1 MINHNT
7 CYFVYFDKH
16 RGTQNY
22 LGTFVGQQSMED
34 LQNLL
39 KQVDSFLNTTENT
52 EPEATNSQDKK
63 LQNALFQ
70 HFGFMTFK
78 HGQQEI
84 IEAILNGENVFAVFP
99 TGHGKS
105 LCYQLP
111 ALMLLGTTV
120 VVSPLI
126 SLMKDQVDALKVKGI
141 ESVSLINSTLAW
153 EDYRYEINRL
163 KQGKTKLLYISPE
176 RLRSRRFLDLLN
188 SVPISLFVIDEAHCI
203 SQWGRD
209 FRPAYLSICD
219 AIESVYPKV
228 IALFTATAPPDIRDD
243 ILNILN
249 IPKPKVL
256 VQGIGRPNLRL
267 KVLRSNQKN
276 EKYDLLEN
284 CMSELSGNGIIYA
297 GRRNETEEIAEFLQ
311 KKGFHADYYHAG
323 RELHERKQIQE
334 AFFDDSENGID
345 IVAATNA
352 FGMGIDKP
360 NIRYII
366 HWTMT
371 GTLEEYCQ
379 EIGRAGRDE
388 KLSDCILFYYP
399 DDRDLHEWFIKESA
413 PDKTSLLKLLEVLE
427 YLKGSG
433 NFRLVA
439 MEDLEL
445 RVGFKVSK
453 TQVALAYLEKLGF
466 LKRWHNVP
474 SKISVSFR
482 TKPNDDKSIQ
492 SELYAQLKNQRVTDI
507 LSFCQELEISPRL
520 VMEQLAELQNEGHLQ
535 YWGKDDL
542 MLIELL
548 QDSELFSSLSEDQ
561 MGLGDYYK
569 LKRSRIDKM
578 VRYAVSKKCRMSV
591 IRHYFGEEV
600 SEGYRCNACDKC
612 NP

>member
-1 MINHNT
+1 MGN
-7 CYFVYFDKH
+7 
-16 RGTQNY
+16 
-22 LGTFVGQQSMED
+22 
-34 LQNLL
+34 LQDLL
-39 KQVDSFLNTTENT
+39 KQVDSFLGSTDQLESIAPTSEDTEI
-52 EPEATNSQDKK
+52 
-63 LQNALFQ
+63 QNALFQ
-70 HFGFMTFK
+70 HFGFKTFK

-84 IEAILNGENVFAVFP
+84 IESILHGENVFAVFP

-111 ALMLLGTTV
+111 ALMLPGTTV

-126 SLMKDQVDALKVKGI
+126 ALMKDQVDALKVKGI
-141 ESVSLINSTLAW
+141 KSVSLINSTLAL

-163 KQGKTKLLYISPE
+163 KQGKVKLLYISPE
-176 RLRSRRFLDLLN
+176 RLRSRRFLDLL
-188 SVPISLFVIDEAHCI
+188 SSILISLFVIDEAHCI

-228 IALFTATAPPDIRDD
+228 VALFTATAPPDIRDD
-243 ILNILN
+243 ILKILN
-249 IPKPKVL
+249 IQKPKVL
-256 VQGIGRPNLRL
+256 VQGIERPNLSL
-267 KVLRSNQKN
+267 KVLESNQKDH
-276 EKYDLLEN
+276 KYDLLVD
-284 CMSELSGNGIIYA
+284 CMSELTGNGIIYA

-311 KKGFHADYYHAG
+311 RKGFNADYYHAG
-323 RELHERKQIQE
+323 RELHERKHIQE
-334 AFFDDSENGID
+334 AFFDDSGNGVD
-345 IVAATNA
+345 IVVATNA

-388 KLSDCILFYYP
+388 ILSDCILFYYP

-413 PDKTSLLKLLEVLE
+413 PDKASLLKLLEVLE

-433 NFRLVA
+433 NFRLMA

-453 TQVALAYLEKLGF
+453 IQVALTYLEKLGF

-474 SKISVSFR
+474 SKISISFR
-482 TKPNDDKSIQ
+482 SKPNSEKPIQ
-492 SELYAQLKNQRVTDI
+492 SELYTQLKERRVTDI
-507 LSFCQELEISPRL
+507 LSFCQELELSPRYM
-520 VMEQLAELQNEGHLQ
+520 MEQLAELQNEGHLQ

-569 LKRSRIDKM
+569 VKRSRIDKM
-578 VRYAVSKKCRMSV
+578 VRYAVSEGCRMKV
-591 IRHYFGEEV
+591 IRHFFGEEV
-600 SEGYRCNACDKC
+600 PEDYRCNKCDRC

>member
-1 MINHNT
+1 MGN
-7 CYFVYFDKH
+7 
-16 RGTQNY
+16 
-22 LGTFVGQQSMED
+22 
-34 LQNLL
+34 LQDLL
-39 KQVDSFLNTTENT
+39 KQVDSFLNTDENVASVA
-52 EPEATNSQDKK
+52 PNSQDSE
-63 LQNALFQ
+63 LRNSLFE
-70 HFGFMTFK
+70 HFGYKSFR

-84 IEAILNGENVFAVFP
+84 IESILNGENVFAVFP

-111 ALMLLGTTV
+111 ALMLPGTTV

-126 SLMKDQVDALKVKGI
+126 SLMKDQVDTLKERGI
-141 ESVSLINSTLAW
+141 KSVSLINSTLAL

-163 KQGKTKLLYISPE
+163 KQGKVKLLYISPE

-188 SVPISLFVIDEAHCI
+188 SVLISLFVIDEAHCI

-219 AIESVYPKV
+219 AIETVYPKV

-249 IPKPKVL
+249 IDRPKVL
-256 VQGIGRPNLRL
+256 VQGIERPNLRL
-267 KVLRSNQKN
+267 RVLESNGKD

-284 CMSELSGNGIIYA
+284 SMSELSGNGIIYA
-297 GRRNETEEIAEFLQ
+297 GRRNDTEEIVDFLR
-311 KKGFHADYYHAG
+311 KKGFNADYYHAG
-323 RELHERKQIQE
+323 RELHERKHIQE
-334 AFFDDSENGID
+334 AFFDDSSNGLE
-345 IVAATNA
+345 VVVATNA

-388 KLSDCILFYYP
+388 ISSDCILFYYP

-413 PDKTSLLKLLEVLE
+413 PDKASLLKLLEVLE
-427 YLKGSG
+427 HLNGSG
-433 NFRLVA
+433 NFRLMA

-453 TQVALAYLEKLGF
+453 IQVGLTYLEKLGF

-474 SKISVSFR
+474 SKISVSLR
-482 TKPNDDKSIQ
+482 TKPNDEKSAQ
-492 SELYAQLKNQRVTDI
+492 SELYMQLKERRVTDI
-507 LSFCQELEISPRL
+507 LSFCQELELSPRL
-520 VMEQLAELQNEGHLQ
+520 VMEQLAELQNEGNLQ

-578 VRYAVSKKCRMSV
+578 VRYAVSEGCRMKV

-600 SEGYRCNACDKC
+600 SEDYRCNKCDRC

>member
-1 MINHNT
+1 MAN
-7 CYFVYFDKH
+7 
-16 RGTQNY
+16 
-22 LGTFVGQQSMED
+22 
-34 LQNLL
+34 LQDLL
-39 KQVDSFLNTTENT
+39 KQVDTYLKSAKNI
-52 EPEATNSQDKK
+52 EAIAPNSQDNE
-63 LQNALFQ
+63 LQNALDEN
-70 HFGFMTFK
+70 FGYRTFR

-84 IEAILNGENVFAVFP
+84 IESIINGENVFAVFP

-111 ALMLLGTTV
+111 ALMLQGTTV

-141 ESVSLINSTLAW
+141 KSVSLINSTLAW

-163 KQGKTKLLYISPE
+163 KQGKVKLLYISPE
-176 RLRSRRFLDLLN
+176 RLRSRRFLDLL
-188 SVPISLFVIDEAHCI
+188 SSILISLFVIDEAHCI

-219 AIESVYPKV
+219 AIETVYPKV

-243 ILNILN
+243 ILSILN
-249 IPKPKVL
+249 ISKPKVL
-256 VQGIGRPNLRL
+256 VQGIERPNLRL
-267 KVLRSNQKN
+267 KVLKCNQEDEKN
-276 EKYDLLEN
+276 DLLEN
-284 CMSELSGNGIIYA
+284 CMRELTGNGIIYA
-297 GRRNETEEIAEFLQ
+297 GRRKDTENISEFLQ
-311 KKGFHADYYHAG
+311 QRGFRADYYHAG

-334 AFFDDSENGID
+334 AFFDDSNNGLD
-345 IVAATNA
+345 IVVATNA

-360 NIRYII
+360 NIRFII

-388 KLSDCILFYYP
+388 KLSDCILFYYA

-413 PDKTSLLKLLEVLE
+413 PDKASLLKLLEVLE

-433 NFRLVA
+433 NFRLMA

-445 RVGFKVSK
+445 RVGFKVTK
-453 TQVALAYLEKLGF
+453 IQVALTYLEKLGF

-474 SKISVSFR
+474 SKISVSLR
-482 TKPNDDKSIQ
+482 TKPNDEKTAQ
-492 SELYAQLKNQRVTDI
+492 SELYTRLKESRVTDI
-507 LSFCQELEISPRL
+507 LSFCQEFELSPRF

-578 VRYAVSKKCRMSV
+578 VRYAVSEGCRMKV

-600 SEGYRCNACDKC
+600 SEDYRCNTCDRC

>member
-1 MINHNT
+1 MAN
-7 CYFVYFDKH
+7 
-16 RGTQNY
+16 
-22 LGTFVGQQSMED
+22 
-34 LQNLL
+34 LQDLL
-39 KQVDSFLNTTENT
+39 KQVDSYLKSTENI
-52 EPEATNSQDKK
+52 ESIAPNSQDSE
-63 LQNALFQ
+63 LQSALAEN
-70 HFGFMTFK
+70 FGYRTFRY
-78 HGQQEI
+78 GQQEI
-84 IEAILNGENVFAVFP
+84 IESILNGENVFAVFP

-111 ALMLLGTTV
+111 ALMLPGTTV

-141 ESVSLINSTLAW
+141 KSVSLINSTLAL
-153 EDYRYEINRL
+153 EDYRYQINRL
-163 KQGKTKLLYISPE
+163 KQGEVKLLYISPE
-176 RLRSRRFLDLLN
+176 RLRSRRFLDLL
-188 SVPISLFVIDEAHCI
+188 SSILISLFVIDEAHCI

-219 AIESVYPKV
+219 AIETVYPKV
-228 IALFTATAPPDIRDD
+228 IALFTATAPPDIRED

-249 IPKPKVL
+249 ITKPKVL
-256 VQGIGRPNLRL
+256 VQGIERPNLRL
-267 KVLRSNQKN
+267 KVIESNQKDQ
-276 EKYDLLEN
+276 KYDLLEN
-284 CMSELSGNGIIYA
+284 SMSELTGNGIIYA
-297 GRRNETEEIAEFLQ
+297 GRRNETEEISEFLN
-311 KKGFHADYYHAG
+311 KRGFRADYYHAG

-334 AFFDDSENGID
+334 AFFDDSNNGLD
-345 IVAATNA
+345 IVVATNA

-360 NIRYII
+360 NIRFII

-388 KLSDCILFYYP
+388 ILSDCILFYYA

-413 PDKTSLLKLLEVLE
+413 PDKASLLKLLETLE

-433 NFRLVA
+433 NFRLMA
-439 MEDLEL
+439 LEDLEL
-445 RVGFKVSK
+445 RVGFKISK
-453 TQVALAYLEKLGF
+453 IQVALTYLEKLGF

-474 SKISVSFR
+474 SKISVRLR
-482 TKPNDDKSIQ
+482 TKPNDEKTAQ
-492 SELYAQLKNQRVTDI
+492 SELYTRLKENRVTDI
-507 LSFCQELEISPRL
+507 LSFCQDLDFSPRF

-561 MGLGDYYK
+561 MGLGDYFK
-569 LKRSRIDKM
+569 LKRSRVDKM
-578 VRYAVSKKCRMSV
+578 IRYAVSEGCRMKV

-600 SEGYRCNACDKC
+600 SVDYRCNNCDRC
-612 NP
+612 NQ

>member
-1 MINHNT
+1 MAN
-7 CYFVYFDKH
+7 
-16 RGTQNY
+16 
-22 LGTFVGQQSMED
+22 
-34 LQNLL
+34 LQDLL
-39 KQVDSFLNTTENT
+39 KQVDTYLKSTENI
-52 EPEATNSQDKK
+52 ESDSQDSE
-63 LQNALFQ
+63 LQNALDEN
-70 HFGFMTFK
+70 FGYRTFR

-84 IEAILNGENVFAVFP
+84 IESILNGENVFAVFP

-111 ALMLLGTTV
+111 ALMLQGTTV

-141 ESVSLINSTLAW
+141 KSVSLINSTLAW

-163 KQGKTKLLYISPE
+163 KQGKVKLLYISPE
-176 RLRSRRFLDLLN
+176 RLRSRRFLDLL
-188 SVPISLFVIDEAHCI
+188 SSILISLFVIDEAHCI

-249 IPKPKVL
+249 ISKPKVL
-256 VQGIGRPNLRL
+256 AQGIERPNLRL
-267 KVLRSNQKN
+267 KVLKCNQEDEKN
-276 EKYDLLEN
+276 DLLEN
-284 CMSELSGNGIIYA
+284 CMRELTGNGIIYA
-297 GRRNETEEIAEFLQ
+297 GRRKDTEDISEFLQ
-311 KKGFHADYYHAG
+311 QRGFRADYYHAG

-334 AFFDDSENGID
+334 AFFDDSPNGLD
-345 IVAATNA
+345 IVVATNA

-360 NIRYII
+360 NIRFII

-388 KLSDCILFYYP
+388 KLSDCILFYYA

-433 NFRLVA
+433 NFRLMA

-445 RVGFKVSK
+445 RVGFKVAK
-453 TQVALAYLEKLGF
+453 IQVALTYLEKLGF

-474 SKISVSFR
+474 SKISVSLR
-482 TKPNDDKSIQ
+482 TKPNDEKTVQ
-492 SELYAQLKNQRVTDI
+492 SELYTRLKESRVTDI
-507 LSFCQELEISPRL
+507 LSFCQEFELSPRF

-578 VRYAVSKKCRMSV
+578 VRYAVSEGCRMKV

-600 SEGYRCNACDKC
+600 SEDYRCNTCDRC

>member
-1 MINHNT
+1 MGN
-7 CYFVYFDKH
+7 
-16 RGTQNY
+16 
-22 LGTFVGQQSMED
+22 
-34 LQNLL
+34 LQDLL
-39 KQVDSFLNTTENT
+39 KQVDSFLSSTDDLETIAPTSKDNEI
-52 EPEATNSQDKK
+52 E
-63 LQNALFQ
+63 NALFE
-70 HFGFMTFK
+70 HFGYRIFR

-84 IEAILNGENVFAVFP
+84 IESILNGENVFAVFP

-111 ALMLLGTTV
+111 ALMLPGTTV

-141 ESVSLINSTLAW
+141 TSVSLINSTLAW

-163 KQGKTKLLYISPE
+163 KQGKVKLLYISPE
-176 RLRSRRFLDLLN
+176 RLRSRRFLDLL
-188 SVPISLFVIDEAHCI
+188 SSIQISLFVIDEAHCI

-228 IALFTATAPPDIRDD
+228 VALFTATAPPDIRDD
-243 ILNILN
+243 ILKILN
-249 IPKPKVL
+249 IPESKVL
-256 VQGIGRPNLRL
+256 VQGIERPNLSL
-267 KVLRSNQKN
+267 KVLESNQKDQ
-276 EKYDLLEN
+276 KYDLLEDS
-284 CMSELSGNGIIYA
+284 MRELTGNGIIYA

-311 KKGFHADYYHAG
+311 KKGYQADYYHAG

-334 AFFDDSENGID
+334 AFFDDSENGLN
-345 IVAATNA
+345 IVVATNA

-388 KLSDCILFYYP
+388 ILSDCILFYYP

-413 PDKTSLLKLLEVLE
+413 PDKVSLLQLLKVLE

-433 NFRLVA
+433 NFRLMA
-439 MEDLEL
+439 MEELEL

-453 TQVALAYLEKLGF
+453 IQVALSYLEKLGF

-482 TKPNDDKSIQ
+482 SKPNNEKPVQ
-492 SELYAQLKNQRVTDI
+492 SELYAHLKERRVTDI
-507 LSFCQELEISPRL
+507 LSFCQDFELNPRFM
-520 VMEQLAELQNEGHLQ
+520 MEQLAELQNEGHLQ

-548 QDSELFSSLSEDQ
+548 QDSELFSSLSEEQ

-569 LKRSRIDKM
+569 VKRNRIDRM
-578 VRYAVSKKCRMSV
+578 VHYAVSDGCRMKV
-591 IRHYFGEEV
+591 IRHYFGEKVQED
-600 SEGYRCNACDKC
+600 YRCDKC
-612 NP
+612 DRCNP

>member
-1 MINHNT
+1 MGN
-7 CYFVYFDKH
+7 
-16 RGTQNY
+16 
-22 LGTFVGQQSMED
+22 
-34 LQNLL
+34 LQDLL
-39 KQVDSFLNTTENT
+39 KQVDSFLNTSEHIDAVT
-52 EPEATNSQDKK
+52 PNSQDSK
-63 LQNALFQ
+63 LQNALDQ
-70 HFGFMTFK
+70 HFGYTTFR
-78 HGQQEI
+78 HGQEEI
-84 IEAILNGENVFAVFP
+84 IESILNGENVFAVFP

-111 ALMLLGTTV
+111 ALMLPGTTV

-126 SLMKDQVDALKVKGI
+126 SLMKDQVDALKARGI
-141 ESVSLINSTLAW
+141 KSVSLINSTLAL
-153 EDYRYEINRL
+153 EDYRHEINKL
-163 KQGKTKLLYISPE
+163 KQGKVKLLYISPE

-188 SVPISLFVIDEAHCI
+188 SILISLFVIDEAHCI

-209 FRPAYLSICD
+209 FRPAYLSICE
-219 AIESVYPKV
+219 AIELIYPKV

-249 IPKPKVL
+249 IDEPKVL
-256 VQGIGRPNLRL
+256 VQGIERPNLRL
-267 KVLRSNQKN
+267 KVVESHQKDQ
-276 EKYDLLEN
+276 KYDLLEN
-284 CMSELSGNGIIYA
+284 CMKELTGNGIIYA
-297 GRRNETEEIAEFLQ
+297 GRRNETEEIAEFLNN
-311 KKGFHADYYHAG
+311 KGFRADYYNAG

-334 AFFDDSENGID
+334 AFFDDSENGLD
-345 IVAATNA
+345 IVVATNA

-388 KLSDCILFYYP
+388 ILSDCILFYYP

-413 PDKTSLLKLLEVLE
+413 PDKPSLLKLLEELE
-427 YLKGSG
+427 HLKGSG
-433 NFRLVA
+433 NFRLMA

-453 TQVALAYLEKLGF
+453 IQVALTYLEKLGF

-482 TKPNDDKSIQ
+482 TKPNNEKPVQ
-492 SELYAQLKNQRVTDI
+492 SELYAHLKERRVTDI
-507 LSFCQELEISPRL
+507 LSFCQDLELSPRFM
-520 VMEQLAELQNEGHLQ
+520 MEQLAELQNEGHLQ
-535 YWGKDDL
+535 FWGKDDL

-569 LKRSRIDKM
+569 VKRSRIDRM
-578 VRYAVSKKCRMSV
+578 VRYAVSEGCRMKV

-600 SEGYRCNACDKC
+600 SEDYRCNKCDRC

>member
-1 MINHNT
+1 MAN
-7 CYFVYFDKH
+7 
-16 RGTQNY
+16 
-22 LGTFVGQQSMED
+22 
-34 LQNLL
+34 LQDLL
-39 KQVDSFLNTTENT
+39 KQVDTYLKSPENI
-52 EPEATNSQDKK
+52 EAIAPNSQDSE
-63 LQNALFQ
+63 LQNALDEN
-70 HFGFMTFK
+70 FGYRTFR

-84 IEAILNGENVFAVFP
+84 IESILNGENVFAVFP

-111 ALMLLGTTV
+111 ALMLQGTTV

-141 ESVSLINSTLAW
+141 KSVSLINSTLAW

-163 KQGKTKLLYISPE
+163 KQGKVKLLYISPE
-176 RLRSRRFLDLLN
+176 RLRSRRFLDLL
-188 SVPISLFVIDEAHCI
+188 SSILISLFVIDEAHCI

-219 AIESVYPKV
+219 AIETVYPKV

-243 ILNILN
+243 ILSILN
-249 IPKPKVL
+249 ISKPKVL
-256 VQGIGRPNLRL
+256 VQGIERPNLRL
-267 KVLRSNQKN
+267 KVLKCHQEDEKN
-276 EKYDLLEN
+276 DLLEN
-284 CMSELSGNGIIYA
+284 CMRELTGNGIIYA
-297 GRRNETEEIAEFLQ
+297 GRRKDTEDISEFLQ
-311 KKGFHADYYHAG
+311 QRGFRADYYHAG

-334 AFFDDSENGID
+334 AFFDDSNNGLD
-345 IVAATNA
+345 IVVATNA

-360 NIRYII
+360 NIRFII

-388 KLSDCILFYYP
+388 KLSDCILFYYA

-413 PDKTSLLKLLEVLE
+413 PDKASLLKLLEVLE

-433 NFRLVA
+433 NFRLMA

-445 RVGFKVSK
+445 RVGFKVTK
-453 TQVALAYLEKLGF
+453 IQVALTYLEKLGF

-474 SKISVSFR
+474 SKISVSLR
-482 TKPNDDKSIQ
+482 TKPNDEKTAQ
-492 SELYAQLKNQRVTDI
+492 SELYTRLKESRVTDI
-507 LSFCQELEISPRL
+507 LSFCQEFELSPRF

-578 VRYAVSKKCRMSV
+578 VRYAVSEGCRMKV

-600 SEGYRCNACDKC
+600 SEDYRCNTCDRC

>member
-1 MINHNT
+1 MGN
-7 CYFVYFDKH
+7 
-16 RGTQNY
+16 
-22 LGTFVGQQSMED
+22 
-34 LQNLL
+34 LQDLL
-39 KQVDSFLNTTENT
+39 KQVDSFLSSTDDLDTIAPTSEDNEI
-52 EPEATNSQDKK
+52 E
-63 LQNALFQ
+63 NALFE
-70 HFGFMTFK
+70 HFGYSTFR

-84 IEAILNGENVFAVFP
+84 IESILNGENVFAVFP

-111 ALMLLGTTV
+111 ALMLPGTTV

-126 SLMKDQVDALKVKGI
+126 SLMKDQVDALKARGL

-153 EDYRYEINRL
+153 EDYRHEINKL
-163 KQGKTKLLYISPE
+163 KQGKVKLLYISPE
-176 RLRSRRFLDLLN
+176 RLRSRRFLDLL
-188 SVPISLFVIDEAHCI
+188 SSILISLFVIDEAHCI

-219 AIESVYPKV
+219 AIELVYPKV
-228 IALFTATAPPDIRDD
+228 VALFTATAPPDIRDD
-243 ILNILN
+243 ILKILN
-249 IPKPKVL
+249 IPEPKVL
-256 VQGIGRPNLRL
+256 VEGIERPNLRL
-267 KVLRSNQKN
+267 KVLESNQKDQ
-276 EKYDLLEN
+276 KYDLLEDS
-284 CMSELSGNGIIYA
+284 MRELTGNGIIYA

-311 KKGFHADYYHAG
+311 KKGYQADYYHAG

-334 AFFDDSENGID
+334 AFFDDSDNGLE
-345 IVAATNA
+345 IVVATNA

-388 KLSDCILFYYP
+388 ILSDCILFYYP

-413 PDKTSLLKLLEVLE
+413 PDKVSLQNLLEVLE

-433 NFRLVA
+433 NFRLMA
-439 MEDLEL
+439 MEELEL

-453 TQVALAYLEKLGF
+453 IQVALSYLEKLGF

-482 TKPNDDKSIQ
+482 TKPNNEKPVQ
-492 SELYAQLKNQRVTDI
+492 SELYAHLKEKRVTDI
-507 LSFCQELEISPRL
+507 LSFCQDLELSPRFM
-520 VMEQLAELQNEGHLQ
+520 MEQLAELQNEGHLQ

-548 QDSELFSSLSEDQ
+548 QDSELFSSLSEEQ

-569 LKRSRIDKM
+569 VKRNRIDRM
-578 VRYAVSKKCRMSV
+578 VHYAVSEGCRMKV
-591 IRHYFGEEV
+591 IQHYFGEEV
-600 SEGYRCNACDKC
+600 SEGYRCDKC
-612 NP
+612 DRCNP

>member
-1 MINHNT
+1 MGN
-7 CYFVYFDKH
+7 
-16 RGTQNY
+16 
-22 LGTFVGQQSMED
+22 

-39 KQVDSFLNTTENT
+39 NEVDAILNSSETI
-52 EPEATNSQDKK
+52 
-63 LQNALFQ
+63 NALDQ
-70 HFGFMTFK
+70 HFGHNTFRY
-78 HGQQEI
+78 GQQEI
-84 IEAILNGENVFAVFP
+84 IESILNGENVFAIFP

-105 LCYQLP
+105 LCFQLP
-111 ALMLLGTTV
+111 ALMLPGTTV

-126 SLMKDQVDALKVKGI
+126 SLMKDQVDTLKAKGI
-141 ESVSLINSTLAW
+141 SSVSLINSTLAW

-163 KQGKTKLLYISPE
+163 KQGKVKLLYVSPE

-188 SVPISLFVIDEAHCI
+188 SVLISLFVIDEAHCI

-219 AIESVYPKV
+219 AIETLYPKV
-228 IALFTATAPPDIRDD
+228 IALFTATAPPDIRED

-249 IPKPKVL
+249 IPTPKVI

-267 KVLRSNQKN
+267 KVLENHQKDQ
-276 EKYDLLEN
+276 KYELLEKT
-284 CMSELSGNGIIYA
+284 MRSLQGNGIIYA
-297 GRRNETEEIAEFLQ
+297 GRRMETEEIADFLQ
-311 KKGFHADYYHAG
+311 KKGYRADFYHAG
-323 RELHERKQIQE
+323 RELPERKQIQE
-334 AFFDDSENGID
+334 AFFDDSKYGLD
-345 IVAATNA
+345 IVVATNA
-352 FGMGIDKP
+352 FGMGIDKA

-388 KLSDCILFYYP
+388 EMSDCILFYYP
-399 DDRDLHEWFIKESA
+399 DDRDLHEWFIRESA
-413 PDKTSLLKLLEVLE
+413 PDKASLLKLLRELE
-427 YLKGSG
+427 NLKGSG

-445 RVGFKVSK
+445 RVGFKVVK
-453 TQVALAYLEKLGF
+453 IQVGLTYLEKLGF
-466 LKRWHNVP
+466 VKRWHNVP
-474 SKISVSFR
+474 SKISVSLR
-482 TKPNDDKSIQ
+482 TKPKDEKVLQ
-492 SELYAQLKNQRVTDI
+492 SELYIQLKARRSTDI
-507 LSFCQELEISPRL
+507 LSFCNEFDLSPRV

-578 VRYAVSKKCRMSV
+578 VRYAVSDGCRMKV

-600 SEGYRCNACDKC
+600 SEDYRCNICDRC

>member
-1 MINHNT
+1 MGN
-7 CYFVYFDKH
+7 
-16 RGTQNY
+16 
-22 LGTFVGQQSMED
+22 
-34 LQNLL
+34 LQDLL
-39 KQVDSFLNTTENT
+39 KQVDSFLSSTDDLETIAPTSEDNEI
-52 EPEATNSQDKK
+52 E
-63 LQNALFQ
+63 NALFE
-70 HFGFMTFK
+70 HFGYRIFR

-84 IEAILNGENVFAVFP
+84 IESILNGENVFAVFP

-111 ALMLLGTTV
+111 ALMLPGTTV

-141 ESVSLINSTLAW
+141 TSVSLINSTLAW

-163 KQGKTKLLYISPE
+163 KQGKVKLLYISPE
-176 RLRSRRFLDLLN
+176 RLRSRRFLDLL
-188 SVPISLFVIDEAHCI
+188 SSIQISLFVIDEAHCI

-228 IALFTATAPPDIRDD
+228 VALFTATAPPDIRDD
-243 ILNILN
+243 ILKILN
-249 IPKPKVL
+249 IPESKVL
-256 VQGIGRPNLRL
+256 VQGIERPNLCL
-267 KVLRSNQKN
+267 KVLESNQKDQ
-276 EKYDLLEN
+276 KYDLLEDS
-284 CMSELSGNGIIYA
+284 MRELTGNGIIYA

-311 KKGFHADYYHAG
+311 KKGYQADYYHAG

-334 AFFDDSENGID
+334 AFFDDSENGLN
-345 IVAATNA
+345 IVVATNA

-388 KLSDCILFYYP
+388 ILSDCILFYYP

-413 PDKTSLLKLLEVLE
+413 PDKVSLLQLLKVLE

-433 NFRLVA
+433 NFRLMA
-439 MEDLEL
+439 MEELEL

-453 TQVALAYLEKLGF
+453 IQVALSYLEKLGF

-482 TKPNDDKSIQ
+482 SKPNNEKPVQ
-492 SELYAQLKNQRVTDI
+492 SELYVHLKERRVTDI
-507 LSFCQELEISPRL
+507 LSFCQDFELNPRFM
-520 VMEQLAELQNEGHLQ
+520 MEQLAELQNEGHLQ

-548 QDSELFSSLSEDQ
+548 QDSELFSSLSEEQ

-569 LKRSRIDKM
+569 VKRNRIDRM
-578 VRYAVSKKCRMSV
+578 VHYAVSDGCRMKV
-591 IRHYFGEEV
+591 IRHYFGEKVQED
-600 SEGYRCNACDKC
+600 YRCDKC
-612 NP
+612 DRCNP

>member
-1 MINHNT
+1 MAN
-7 CYFVYFDKH
+7 
-16 RGTQNY
+16 
-22 LGTFVGQQSMED
+22 
-34 LQNLL
+34 LQDLL
-39 KQVDSFLNTTENT
+39 KQVDSYLKSTENI
-52 EPEATNSQDKK
+52 EEIAPNSQDSE
-63 LQNALFQ
+63 LQNALDEN
-70 HFGFMTFK
+70 FGYRTFR

-84 IEAILNGENVFAVFP
+84 IESILNGENVFAVFP

-111 ALMLLGTTV
+111 ALMLQGTTV

-141 ESVSLINSTLAW
+141 KSVSLINSTLAW

-163 KQGKTKLLYISPE
+163 KQGKVKLLYISPE
-176 RLRSRRFLDLLN
+176 RLRSRRFLDLL
-188 SVPISLFVIDEAHCI
+188 SSILISLFVIDEAHCI

-219 AIESVYPKV
+219 AIETVYPKV

-249 IPKPKVL
+249 ISKPKVL
-256 VQGIGRPNLRL
+256 VQGIERPNLRL
-267 KVLRSNQKN
+267 KVIENNQKDQ
-276 EKYDLLEN
+276 KYDLLEN
-284 CMSELSGNGIIYA
+284 CMSELTGNGIIYA
-297 GRRNETEEIAEFLQ
+297 GRRNETEEIAKFLQ
-311 KKGFHADYYHAG
+311 EKGFHADYYHAG
-323 RELHERKQIQE
+323 RELHERNQIQE
-334 AFFDDSENGID
+334 AFSDDSNNGLD
-345 IVAATNA
+345 IVVATTA
-352 FGMGIDKP
+352 FSMGIDKP
-360 NIRYII
+360 NIRFII

-413 PDKTSLLKLLEVLE
+413 PDKNSLLKLLRELE
-427 YLKGSG
+427 NLQGTG
-433 NFRLVA
+433 NFRQVA
-439 MEDLEL
+439 MEELEL
-445 RVGFKVSK
+445 RVGFKVTK
-453 TQVALAYLEKLGF
+453 IQVGLTYLEKLGF
-466 LKRWHNVP
+466 VKRWHNVP

-482 TKPNDDKSIQ
+482 SNPNDEKTVQ
-492 SELYAQLKNQRVTDI
+492 SELYTQLKKRRVTDI
-507 LSFCQELEISPRL
+507 LSFCDELELSPRL

-548 QDSELFSSLSEDQ
+548 QDSELFASLSEDQ
-561 MGLGDYYK
+561 MGLGDYYE

-578 VRYAVSKKCRMSV
+578 VRYAVSEGCRMKV

-600 SEGYRCNACDKC
+600 SEDYRCNKCDRC

>member
-1 MINHNT
+1 MGN
-7 CYFVYFDKH
+7 
-16 RGTQNY
+16 
-22 LGTFVGQQSMED
+22 

-39 KQVDSFLNTTENT
+39 NEVDAILNSSETIDKQAPL
-52 EPEATNSQDKK
+52 SQDDE
-63 LQNALFQ
+63 LHNALYQ
-70 HFGFMTFK
+70 HFGHNTFR

-105 LCYQLP
+105 LCFQLP
-111 ALMLLGTTV
+111 ALMLPGTTV

-126 SLMKDQVDALKVKGI
+126 SLMKDQVDTLKAKGI
-141 ESVSLINSTLAW
+141 SSVSLINSTLAW
-153 EDYRYEINRL
+153 EDYQYEINRL
-163 KQGKTKLLYISPE
+163 KQGKVKLLYISPE
-176 RLRSRRFLDLLN
+176 RLRNRRFLDLLN
-188 SVPISLFVIDEAHCI
+188 SVLISLFVIDEAHCI

-219 AIESVYPKV
+219 AIETVYPKV
-228 IALFTATAPPDIRDD
+228 IALFTATAPPDIRED

-249 IPKPKVL
+249 IPKPKDL
-256 VQGIGRPNLRL
+256 FHGIERPNLRL
-267 KVLRSNQKN
+267 KVLENHQKDQ
-276 EKYDLLEN
+276 KYELLEKT
-284 CMSELSGNGIIYA
+284 MSSLQGNGIIYA
-297 GRRNETEEIAEFLQ
+297 GRRMETEEIADFLQ
-311 KKGFHADYYHAG
+311 KKGYRADFYHAG
-323 RELHERKQIQE
+323 RELPERKQIQE
-334 AFFDDSENGID
+334 AFFDDSKYGLD
-345 IVAATNA
+345 IVVATNA
-352 FGMGIDKP
+352 FGMGIDKA

-388 KLSDCILFYYP
+388 EMSDCILFYYP

-413 PDKTSLLKLLEVLE
+413 PDKESLLKLLRELE
-427 YLKGSG
+427 NLKGSG

-445 RVGFKVSK
+445 RVGFKVVK
-453 TQVALAYLEKLGF
+453 IQVGLTYLEKLGF
-466 LKRWHNVP
+466 IKRWHNVP
-474 SKISVSFR
+474 SKISVSLR
-482 TKPNDDKSIQ
+482 TKPKDEKVLQ
-492 SELYAQLKNQRVTDI
+492 SELYTQLKERRSTDI
-507 LSFCQELEISPRL
+507 LSFCNEFDLSPRV

-578 VRYAVSKKCRMSV
+578 VRYAVSDGCRMKV

-600 SEGYRCNACDKC
+600 PEDYRCNICDRC

>member
-1 MINHNT
+1 MGN
-7 CYFVYFDKH
+7 
-16 RGTQNY
+16 
-22 LGTFVGQQSMED
+22 
-34 LQNLL
+34 LQDLL
-39 KQVDSFLNTTENT
+39 KQVDSFLNTSEHIDVVT
-52 EPEATNSQDKK
+52 PNSQDSK
-63 LQNALFQ
+63 LQNALDQ
-70 HFGFMTFK
+70 HFGYTTFR
-78 HGQQEI
+78 HGQEEI
-84 IEAILNGENVFAVFP
+84 IESILNGENVFAVFP

-111 ALMLLGTTV
+111 ALMLPGTTV

-126 SLMKDQVDALKVKGI
+126 SLMKDQVDALKSRGI
-141 ESVSLINSTLAW
+141 KSVSLINSTLAL

-163 KQGKTKLLYISPE
+163 KQGKVKLLYISPE

-188 SVPISLFVIDEAHCI
+188 SILISLFVIDEAHCI

-209 FRPAYLSICD
+209 FRPAYLSISE
-219 AIESVYPKV
+219 AIELIYPKV

-249 IPKPKVL
+249 IDEPKVL
-256 VQGIGRPNLRL
+256 VQGIERPNLRL
-267 KVLRSNQKN
+267 KVVESHQKD
-276 EKYDLLEN
+276 EKNDILEN
-284 CMSELSGNGIIYA
+284 CMRELTGNGIIYA
-297 GRRNETEEIAEFLQ
+297 GRRNETEEIAKFLNN
-311 KKGFHADYYHAG
+311 KGFRADFYHAG

-334 AFFDDSENGID
+334 AFFDDSENGLD
-345 IVAATNA
+345 IVVATNA

-388 KLSDCILFYYP
+388 ILSDCILFYYP

-413 PDKTSLLKLLEVLE
+413 PDKPSLLKLLEGLE
-427 YLKGSG
+427 HLKGSG
-433 NFRLVA
+433 NFRLMA

-453 TQVALAYLEKLGF
+453 IQVALTYLERLGF

-482 TKPNDDKSIQ
+482 TRPNNEKPVQ
-492 SELYAQLKNQRVTDI
+492 SELYAHLKERRVTDI
-507 LSFCQELEISPRL
+507 LSFCQDLELSPRFM
-520 VMEQLAELQNEGHLQ
+520 MEQLAELQNEGHLQ
-535 YWGKDDL
+535 FWGKDDL

-569 LKRSRIDKM
+569 VKRSRIDRM
-578 VRYAVSKKCRMSV
+578 VRYAVSEGCRMKV
-591 IRHYFGEEV
+591 IQHYFGEEV
-600 SEGYRCNACDKC
+600 SEDYRCNKCDRC